1 MQITITKD
9 AQTRILKYADSSS
22 KIILNF
28 DDGVGELSHSPASC
42 SLDLH
47 FELVI
52 TSQTAN
58 FEDYNAEIETTIGT
72 FYAKPYSLK
81 YLDQNNT
88 IKVGTSGALTLSGE
102 YAGVI
107 DGNLTVRDLH
117 E

>member
-1 MQITITKD
+1 MQITITED
-9 AQTRILKYADSSS
+9 AHARILKYLDSSS

-28 DDGVGELSHSPASC
+28 DDGVGELSNSRASC

-52 TSQTAN
+52 ASQSATLT
-58 FEDYNAEIETTIGT
+58 DYSAEIETTVGT

-88 IKVGTSGALTLSGE
+88 IKVGASGALTLSGE

-107 DGNLTVRDLH
+107 DGNLTVKDLRS
-117 E
+117 